1 MALRMN
7 SSSSYLSNSYAIFSA
22 SSMSLS
28 LMDPCAF
35 DYSSS
40 IFSVFFLF
48 SASDSSFDGA
58 GVSSFSTAFSG
69 FAVAL
74 SFYAYCFYMNF

>member
-1 MALRMN
+1 MN

-28 LMDPCAF
+28 LMEPCAF

-48 SASDSSFDGA
+48 KASDSSFDGA
-58 GVSSFSTAFSG
+58 GVASFSTGLSSFGA
-69 FAVAL
+69 AAL
-74 SFYAYCFYMNF
+74 SF